1 MPPTQTLAPEHTARQ
16 APQFSRVPSIVSHPL
31 RSSPSQSAKPAAQR
45 RIAHLLGAAHSA
57 DATFESVA
65 HDPPQRSGTS
75 GAASAASG
83 AASLPA
89 STGGATLTHR
99 PSAHTPPSQSL
110 PHALQLAPSLYRST
124 QRPSHAVYPVTHRQA
139 APMRSA
145 WAPQVFAS
153 AATSAGGAGASVE
166 ASTATLASGVSA
178 ASAEASTV
186 GAASA
191 GVSSTEGAQPMNTA
205 KTTKRAAMRRMGT
218 SYAAPQLAVDP
229 GHVATTE
236 HP

>member
-1 MPPTQTLAPEHTARQ
+1 MLAHTNPHRPA
-16 APQFSRVPSIVSHPL
+16 SHV
-31 RSSPSQSAKPAAQR
+31 A
-45 RIAHLLGAAHSA
+45 A
-57 DATFESVA
+57 DAVGCVGHATPQQFPGVIDA
-65 HDPPQRSGTS
+65 HA
-75 GAASAASG
+75 AASP
-83 AASLPA
+83 ASLPA

-153 AATSAGGAGASVE
+153 AATSTGGAGASVE